1 MLVRIPHALLLR
13 ACIWLITNNIF
24 CDLLERSQ
32 GQRVREDARQRQ
44 TSAMVQEDSGEK
56 EG

>member
-13 ACIWLITNNIF
+13 ASIKSITNNTF
-24 CDLLERSQ
+24 CDLLERGQ
-32 GQRVREDARQRQ
+32 GQRVRDARQRQ
-44 TSAMVQEDSGEK
+44 ASAMVQEDSGEK